1 MATPKNPLRIYHN
14 PRCSKS
20 RETLELLRRRG
31 LEPQVIEY
39 LKEPPDERTLDQL
52 LRQLDLE
59 PRELM
64 RQQEDLYTELGLDKG
79 EHTRAELIRLMVE
92 HPILIERPIVVCGQ
106 RARVGRPPQ
115 QVLEIL

>member
-1 MATPKNPLRIYHN
+1 MTPPKTLLQIYHN

-20 RETLELLRRRG
+20 RETLELLRSRG
-31 LEPQVIEY
+31 LEPQIIEY

-52 LRQLDLE
+52 LRQLGLE

-64 RQQEDLYTELGLDKG
+64 RQKEDLYTELGLDRG
-79 EHTRAELIRLMVE
+79 EHTRQELIRLMAE
-92 HPILIERPIVVCGQ
+92 HPILIERPIVVCGE
-106 RARVGRPPQ
+106 RARLGRPPE

>member
-1 MATPKNPLRIYHN
+1 MAQPKTPLRIYHN

-20 RETLELLRRRG
+20 RETLELLRSRG
-31 LEPQVIEY
+31 LEPEVIEY
-39 LKEPPDERTLDQL
+39 LREPPDECTLAQL
-52 LRQLDLE
+52 LLQLGLE
-59 PRELM
+59 PRELI
-64 RQQEDLYTELGLDKG
+64 RQQEDLYTELDLDKR

-106 RARVGRPPQ
+106 RARLGRPPE

>member
-1 MATPKNPLRIYHN
+1 MAQPKTPLQIYHN

-31 LEPQVIEY
+31 LTPQIIEY

-52 LRQLDLE
+52 LRQLGLE

-64 RQQEDLYTELGLDKG
+64 RQKEDLYAELGLDQG
-79 EHTRAELIRLMVE
+79 GHTRAELIRLMAE
-92 HPILIERPIVVCGQ
+92 NPILIERPIVVCGD
-106 RARVGRPPQ
+106 RARLGRPPER
-115 QVLEIL
+115 VLEIL

>member
-1 MATPKNPLRIYHN
+1 MAATPLRIYHN

-20 RETLELLRRRG
+20 RETLELLRQRG

-52 LRQLDLE
+52 LRQLGLE

-64 RQQEDLYTELGLDKG
+64 RQKEDRYAELGLDQST
-79 EHTRAELIRLMVE
+79 HTRRELIRLMVE
-92 HPILIERPIVVCGQ
+92 NPILIERPIVVCGGQ
-106 RARVGRPPQ
+106 ARLGRPPER
-115 QVLEIL
+115 VLEIL

>member
-1 MATPKNPLRIYHN
+1 MTPLKTPLQIYHN

-20 RETLELLRRRG
+20 RETLDLLRSRG

-39 LKEPPDERTLDQL
+39 LKEPPDERMLEQL
-52 LRQLDLE
+52 LRQLGLE

-79 EHTRAELIRLMVE
+79 AQTRQELIRLMVE
-92 HPILIERPIVVCGQ
+92 HPILIERPIVVCGEH
-106 RARVGRPPQ
+106 ARLGRPPAR
-115 QVLEIL
+115 VLEIL